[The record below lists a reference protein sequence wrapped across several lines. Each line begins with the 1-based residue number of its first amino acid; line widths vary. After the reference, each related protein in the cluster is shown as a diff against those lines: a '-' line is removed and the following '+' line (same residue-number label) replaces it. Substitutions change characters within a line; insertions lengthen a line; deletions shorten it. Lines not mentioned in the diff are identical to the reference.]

1 MSMTKRRPSSMLVD
15 SHCHLDFKDFSD
27 DLDGVIERAA
37 AAGVGTMV
45 SISTHLSRFEGVR
58 AVAERFERVWCSVGV
73 HPHEAGSEGLSSP
86 DRLIALTE
94 HPKVVATGESGLDNY
109 YHSEERRGGKE
120 GGR

>member
-73 HPHEAGSEGLSSP
+73 HPHEAGREGLSSAIG
-86 DRLIALTE
+86 RE
-94 HPKVVATGESGLDNY
+94 WGRE
-109 YHSEERRGGKE
+109 RGGRYGSDV
-120 GGR
+120 GGGV